1 MEKINAEGKETT
13 HSGYEMVNSPAHY
26 NRYSVEVIE
35 MLRRIYGTEAT
46 ALFCEMTAFVY
57 RMRMGT
63 KPDNPIEQE
72 LAKEEWNLNKAKEF
86 RKEGE

>member
-1 MEKINAEGKETT
+1 MRATKFAKDVTDGDPIK
-13 HSGYEMVNSPAHY
+13 YEHVNHPTHY

-35 MLRRIYGTEAT
+35 MLRRIYGTEET

-63 KPDNPIEQE
+63 KPDNPFEQE
-72 LAKEEWNLNKAKEF
+72 LAKEEWNLAKAKEL
-86 RKEGE
+86 RDK

>member
-1 MEKINAEGKETT
+1 MEKTNAERKETT
-13 HSGYEMVNSPAHY
+13 HSGYEMVNSPEHY

-35 MLRRIYGTEAT
+35 MLRRIYGTEET

-63 KPDNPIEQE
+63 KPNNPIEQE
-72 LAKEEWNLNKAKEF
+72 LAKEVWNLNKAKEL
-86 RKEGE
+86 RKESE

>member
-1 MEKINAEGKETT
+1 MGKE
-13 HSGYEMVNSPAHY
+13 YEMVNSPAHY

-57 RMRMGT
+57 RMRMST

-72 LAKEEWNLNKAKEF
+72 LAKEVWNLNKAKELQGA
-86 RKEGE
+86 E

>member
-1 MEKINAEGKETT
+1 MAERKETT
-13 HSGYEMVNSPAHY
+13 HSEYEMVNSPVHY

-72 LAKEEWNLNKAKEF
+72 LAKEAWNLNKAKELQGV
-86 RKEGE
+86 E

>member
-1 MEKINAEGKETT
+1 MEKINAEVKETT
-13 HSGYEMVNSPAHY
+13 HPEYEMVNSPKHY

-35 MLRRIYGTEAT
+35 MLRRIWGTEAT

-63 KPDNPIEQE
+63 KPDNSIEQE

-86 RKEGE
+86 RKESE

>member
-13 HSGYEMVNSPAHY
+13 HSEYEMVNSPEHY
-26 NRYSVEVIE
+26 NRYSVEVVE

-46 ALFCEMTAFVY
+46 ALWCEMTALKY

-63 KPDNPIEQE
+63 KPGNSIEQE
-72 LAKEEWNLNKAKEF
+72 LAKEAWNLNKAKEL
-86 RKEGE
+86 RGVKE

>member
-1 MEKINAEGKETT
+1 MKAIKHTHLVGEHTT
-13 HSGYEMVNSPAHY
+13 DYEHVNHPAHY

-35 MLRRIYGTEAT
+35 MLRRIYGTEET

-63 KPDNPIEQE
+63 KPDNPFEQE
-72 LAKEEWNLNKAKEF
+72 LAKEEWNLAKAKEL
-86 RKEGE
+86 RKE